1 MYFFKKEKYKELL
14 NGRSIEWLSMQ
25 TEYNRVTLSNIL
37 NGKIHCKKVIAIAIV
52 KTLDINNSVEEFFE
66 YKEKGE

>member
-14 NGRSIEWLSMQ
+14 NGRSIEWLSTQ

-52 KTLDINNSVEEFFE
+52 KTLDINNSVEDFFE

>member
-14 NGRSIEWLSMQ
+14 NGRSIEWLSEK

-52 KTLDINNSVEEFFE
+52 KTLDINNSVEDFFE
-66 YKEKGE
+66 YKKKGE

>member
-1 MYFFKKEKYKELL
+1 MYFFKFEKYKELL
-14 NGRSIEWLSMQ
+14 NGRSIEWLSEQ

-52 KTLDINNSVEEFFE
+52 KTLDINNSVEDFFE
-66 YKEKGE
+66 YKKKGE

>member
-52 KTLDINNSVEEFFE
+52 KTLDINNSVEDFFE

>member
-14 NGRSIEWLSMQ
+14 NGRSIEWLSEK